1 MRRTLLAVC
10 AALTLPLTACT
21 SGETTGSLPDD
32 PKAAEWCESFKRMEN
47 STHAVE
53 GGQLIADANDKS
65 LPAAE
70 RQAAADKYNALIKL
84 PANESTDAECA
95 GPVWDRFY
103 DETKK
108 SVSATAAAP
117 KITATRQ
124 PADAAGF
131 LKELGVGNGDLL
143 KVEPMKQAEII
154 CGQLDAGQTPV
165 AVADQTL
172 VRLRT
177 DYATKSSSK
186 FQGWDAF
193 EAKVLTH
200 RSAKYVCPDHEA
212 AVTAAAKGW

>member
-1 MRRTLLAVC
+1 MRRTLLTVC
-10 AALTLPLTACT
+10 AALIFPLAACG
-21 SGETTGSLPDD
+21 SDETTNSPPDD
-32 PKAAEWCESFKRMEN
+32 PQAAEWCESFKRMEN

-117 KITATRQ
+117 KTNAARQ

-131 LKELGVGNGDLL
+131 LNELGVGNGDLL

-154 CGQLDAGQTPV
+154 CSQLDAGQTPV
-165 AVADQTL
+165 AVADETL

-177 DYATKSSSK
+177 DYASKSSSK
-186 FQGWDAF
+186 VQGWDDF

-200 RSAKYVCPDHEA
+200 RSATYVCPDHEA